1 MMTASLFSQSGYFTC
16 RVEAQFMPAKT
27 NQTETIM
34 PLAWNK
40 LLQPCSVRTHPQT
53 VMIMQQSAS
62 GETLSIKGNSQCN
75 AVSAKRSSIFTNC
88 TARLNNGELSLGF
101 IFLNLSFLSSH

>member
-1 MMTASLFSQSGYFTC
+1 
-16 RVEAQFMPAKT
+16 MPAKT

-40 LLQPCSVRTHPQT
+40 LLQTCSVRTHPQT

-62 GETLSIKGNSQCN
+62 GETLSIKDNSQCN

-88 TARLNNGELSLGF
+88 TARLNNRELTDTWIY
-101 IFLNLSFLSSH
+101 IFTFTNLKFFFF